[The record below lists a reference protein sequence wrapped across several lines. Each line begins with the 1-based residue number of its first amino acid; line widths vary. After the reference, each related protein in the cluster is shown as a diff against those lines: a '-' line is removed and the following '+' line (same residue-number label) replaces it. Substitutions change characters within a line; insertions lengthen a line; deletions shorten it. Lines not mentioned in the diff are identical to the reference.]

1 MAAAISILLIVI
13 ALYIF
18 AIAPRM
24 FGKPDTRAFEH
35 VFYAHRGLFDNE
47 AQHPEN
53 SLAAFRRAV
62 EAGYGIETDVRLS
75 KDNVPVLHHD
85 ATLLRSCGID
95 GNICDY
101 TYEELQAFRLFKS
114 NETIPRLC
122 DLLELVAEKVPLI
135 IEYKLEAGE
144 NAEPLCNAGNN
155 ILKKYGGSYCIESF
169 NSWVLRW
176 YKKHHPHIVR
186 GQLAENY
193 LKAGIQ
199 MNKLLLFTLQNL
211 LINFLTRPD
220 FIAYNY
226 EFRNAFSFRMCCLF
240 GALPVAWTIKN
251 HEQLEKARKMYRAY
265 IFDSFMPDRMP

>member
-1 MAAAISILLIVI
+1 MAAVVIILLIII
-13 ALYIF
+13 ALYLF

-35 VFYAHRGLFDNE
+35 ILYAHRGLFDNE

-53 SLAAFRRAV
+53 SLAAFKRAL

-75 KDNVPVLHHD
+75 KDGVPVLHHD

-95 GNICDY
+95 GNVCDY

-114 NETIPRLC
+114 NETIPRLS
-122 DLLELVAEKVPLI
+122 DFLELVAGSVPLI

-144 NAEPLCNAGNN
+144 KAEPLCNTVNS
-155 ILKKYGGSYCIESF
+155 ILETYGGSYCIESF

-176 YKKHHPHIVR
+176 YKKHNPRIVR

-193 LKAGIQ
+193 LKTGVK
-199 MNKLLLFTLQNL
+199 MNRVLLFTLQNL

-226 EFRNAFSFRMCCLF
+226 EFRNAFSFRMCRLL

-251 HEQLEKARKMYRAY
+251 REQLETAKEIYRAY
-265 IFDSFMPDRMP
+265 IFDSFMP